1 MANQEMFKIS
11 QVSQQLGVNTQTL
24 YFYERI
30 GLIPAPQRSKAG
42 YRLYSQEDI
51 ERLSFI
57 IRVKS
62 LGLTLEEIKEILALK
77 EGHSLTC
84 EAVYEQLQQK
94 ITEIDQTIR
103 RYSQLREELL
113 PLLKQCETNLD
124 QDRECIVFDE
134 FSPNP

>member
-1 MANQEMFKIS
+1 MANQKIFKIS
-11 QVSQQLGVNTQTL
+11 QVSQQLGINPQTL

-30 GLIPAPQRSKAG
+30 DLIPPPQRSKAG

-77 EGHSLTC
+77 AGESLTC
-84 EAVYEQLQQK
+84 EAVYERLQQK
-94 ITEIDQTIR
+94 ITEIDQTIH

-113 PLLKQCETNLD
+113 PLLKRCETNLD
-124 QDRECIVFDE
+124 QDRECIVLDD
-134 FSPNP
+134 FSETP